1 MLDGE
6 KSPNQSNREVRTVAT
21 LRATEQDMPK
31 IAPSAS
37 ERFMSVIETKHIK
50 AMILNGD
57 DNASEWMC

>member
-1 MLDGE
+1 
-6 KSPNQSNREVRTVAT
+6 
-21 LRATEQDMPK
+21 MPK